1 MKLIKRCV
9 FILLLFLV
17 FVVAMV
23 LASENSSEVSLRFL
37 SYESPSWPVSWWML
51 TAFVVGVLSGSLLNL
66 FSNTRL
72 RLRRRTAEKQKVQT
86 ARELDQQ
93 KARLQPD
100 QIKAAETN
108 LQQ

>member
-1 MKLIKRCV
+1 MKLIKRWV

-23 LASENSSEVSLRFL
+23 LASENSAEVSLRFL

-51 TAFVVGVLSGSLLNL
+51 TAFLVGVLFGSLLNL

-72 RLRRRTAEKQKVQT
+72 RLRRRTAEKQMIHT
-86 ARELDQQ
+86 ARKLDQQ
-93 KARLQPD
+93 NAR
-100 QIKAAETN
+100 
-108 LQQ
+108 